1 MEKEIVII
9 GGGPA
14 GISSAITARRY
25 YPNANI
31 TLIRKEER
39 VLIPCGIPYIF
50 GTIGTPEKNLIP
62 DTILSNNKVNLLIDE
77 VISINKSDRTL
88 VTANGEN
95 LSYHKMIMATGS
107 FPLVPPLSGVDLGN
121 VFVVEKDIEYIK
133 KILHSLDKA
142 KDVIII
148 GGGFIGLEFAD
159 ECNKR
164 ENLNVTLI
172 ELLSHCLL
180 LACDEEICIRV
191 EKKLLERGV
200 KILAG
205 RKAKAILGEK
215 NVQYVE
221 LENGQKLK
229 ADVVILGIGVKPNA
243 ELAMNAGLEVDDRKG
258 ICVDDFMRTS
268 DKNIFAVG
276 DCASKKCYLSG
287 TPITIGLAS
296 LATTEARVAG
306 ANLFSLRRRMEC
318 AISIFSTCFG
328 NLAIGVAGMTEKKAK
343 EFGIDVISAEVSSPD
358 KHPGSIPGTQDL
370 GVKLVFERDT
380 GLLIGG
386 QIYGGNVVG
395 EMINIIGAMIQH
407 KMRADEICTF
417 QMGTHPM
424 LTASPIAY
432 QIVNAA
438 QIALMKARRER

>member
-14 GISSAITARRY
+14 GITAAITARRY
-25 YPNANI
+25 YPNADI

-50 GTIGTPEKNLIP
+50 GTIESPEKNLIP
-62 DTILSNNKVNLLIDE
+62 DTIFENYKINLFIDE
-77 VISINKSDRTL
+77 VTSINKSARTL
-88 VTANGEN
+88 TTANGKN
-95 LSYHKMIMATGS
+95 LNYHKMIMATGS
-107 FPLVPPLSGVDLGN
+107 FPLVPPLPGVDLGN
-121 VFVVEKDIEYIK
+121 VFVVNKELEYVRK
-133 KILHSLDKA
+133 LLASLDKA
-142 KDVIII
+142 KDVVII

-164 ENLNVTLI
+164 GNLNVTLI
-172 ELLSHCLL
+172 ELLPHCLL

-200 KILAG
+200 NILPG
-205 RKAKAILGEK
+205 RKAKSILGEK

-229 ADVVILGIGVKPNA
+229 ADVVILGIGVKPNGK
-243 ELAMNAGLEVDDRKG
+243 LALNTGLEVDEKKG
-258 ICVDDFMRTS
+258 ISVDDFMRTS
-268 DKNIFAVG
+268 DKNIFAAG

-296 LATTEARVAG
+296 IAATEARVAG
-306 ANLFSLRRRMEC
+306 ANLFSMRRRMEC

-328 NLAIGVAGMTEKKAK
+328 NLAIGVAGMTEKKAR
-343 EFGIDVISAEVSSPD
+343 EFGIDVISAEASSPD
-358 KHPGSIPGTQDL
+358 KHPGSIPEAQEL
-370 GVKLVFERDT
+370 GVKLVFEKDT

-386 QIYGGNVVG
+386 QIYGGNAVG

-407 KMRADEICTF
+407 KMRADEICVF

-438 QIALMKARRER
+438 QIALMKIKEKR